1 MCFWSSLSPWF
12 EQRAPPP
19 YTMIYQRSTCYI
31 AKTDG
36 LSILFPVGEF
46 LRRHI
51 FFHEKKLPVNTAR
64 ESKYRRQWRANHS
77 WLPSTRHRFHQVP
90 TLWKFW

>member
-31 AKTDG
+31 AKTDR

-51 FFHEKKLPVNTAR
+51 LFHG
-64 ESKYRRQWRANHS
+64 
-77 WLPSTRHRFHQVP
+77 
-90 TLWKFW
+90 